1 MGKTMGKNLIFDVQ
15 RLFKG
20 TVLRLLSI
28 QKEQALESLI
38 KSEKSSETKFCWT
51 VFFWHVICINY
62 M

>member
-1 MGKTMGKNLIFDVQ
+1 MGKTMGKNLKFDVQ
-15 RLFKG
+15 WLFKG

-51 VFFWHVICINY
+51 FFFG